1 MFPWLFFCFVSALAQ
16 DALFDENLTKR
27 TPNEGDVQKCPKQI
41 SPYLPT
47 AKLQDIFP
55 PAPPMLVMRRPR
67 LISVGRSDD
76 DVCVDHY
83 ISEGELIHRSSSE
96 PSVPGGISDLMLKG
110 TSMTLRHCGE
120 RRPSMRSPLSRWSAN
135 FGDGAKK
142 KRHKTR
148 ILGAS

>member
-1 MFPWLFFCFVSALAQ
+1 MFPWLFFCFVSVLAQ
-16 DALFDENLTKR
+16 DTLFDENLTKR
-27 TPNEGDVQKCPKQI
+27 TPNEGDVQKYPKQI

-55 PAPPMLVMRRPR
+55 PAPPMLVYA
-67 LISVGRSDD
+67 SAETNFGRSDD
-76 DVCVDHY
+76 DVCVDCH

>member
-1 MFPWLFFCFVSALAQ
+1 MSVLAQ

-27 TPNEGDVQKCPKQI
+27 TPNEGDVQKYPKQI

-47 AKLQDIFP
+47 AKLQDILTSTTNAGCASAETNF
-55 PAPPMLVMRRPR
+55 
-67 LISVGRSDD
+67 GRSDD

-96 PSVPGGISDLMLKG
+96 PSVPGGIYDLMLKG